1 MIRVLPATW
10 PVLGIR
16 AFTTCRT
23 GGVSQGAF
31 TSLNLAAHVS
41 DSASDV
47 AANRA
52 ILTHACDLA
61 AQPLWLHQVHGRVVV
76 DAGQVWAAPPVADGS
91 FSTRRGVVCAVLTAD
106 CLPVVLAAQ
115 DARCVA
121 VLHAGWRGL
130 AGGILEAGV
139 MALPL
144 PPSQVA
150 AWLGPAIGAG
160 DYEVGDELRHAF
172 GPAAR
177 AAFTA
182 TGDGRYRAD
191 LYALARL
198 QLTSLGV
205 RRIYGGGFNTFRD
218 PDLYSYRK
226 APVCGRMATVAWI
239 A

>member
-1 MIRVLPATW
+1 MMRVLPATW
-10 PVLGIR
+10 PVLGVR
-16 AFTTCRT
+16 AFTTGRA

-31 TSLNLAAHVS
+31 ASWNLAAHVG
-41 DSASDV
+41 DTASDV

-52 ILTHACDLA
+52 ILAHACDLPT
-61 AQPLWLHQVHGRVVV
+61 QPLWLHQVHGRVVV
-76 DAGQVWAAPPVADGS
+76 DAGQARAAAPEADGS
-91 FSTRRGVVCAVLTAD
+91 FSTRRGVICAVLTAD

-115 DARCVA
+115 DACCVA

-139 MALPL
+139 LALPV
-144 PPSQVA
+144 PASQLV

-160 DYEVGDELRHAF
+160 DYEVGDEVRNAF
-172 GPAAR
+172 GPTAR
-177 AAFTA
+177 VAFTA
-182 TGDGRYRAD
+182 SAHGRYRAD

-198 QLTSLGV
+198 RLAALGV
-205 RRIYGGGFNTFRD
+205 RSIYGGGFNSFRD